1 MESTKTLFKI
11 NPKIFKGKKYED
23 VLIIKK
29 KRAKT
34 LLQKELKKPYTLRN
48 YHLMSKLSKAIKNI
62 SSLLK
67 ELD

>member
-29 KRAKT
+29 KE
-34 LLQKELKKPYTLRN
+34 QKNYWKK
-48 YHLMSKLSKAIKNI
+48 S
-62 SSLLK
+62 
-67 ELD
+67 

>member
-29 KRAKT
+29 GY
-34 LLQKELKKPYTLRN
+34 L
-48 YHLMSKLSKAIKNI
+48 
-62 SSLLK
+62 
-67 ELD
+67 